1 MWRPSSVDRPTGIFI
16 GLIVL
21 SLALVT
27 IDLRSSG
34 EGIGGTLREGAQ
46 SVFTPIQRVV
56 SSATRPI
63 ADFFEG
69 VSDVFS
75 LRDENRQL
83 REQVSELER
92 ELAESESLQIRV
104 DELELILGVEPPDEL
119 ESITARVLA
128 VGVSEFDNIRV
139 IDRGRS
145 DGVTVDMPVVDE
157 GGLIGRVVA
166 VTDDVARVRLVT
178 DPTVRVAVRVER
190 TGETGVLTGRGNGP
204 MVLEMF
210 NTGAAVVE
218 DDLLIT
224 ADGRFPAGIAVA
236 RVREPARAEVGFAL
250 RTTATPTAAV
260 TRVDFVRVIV
270 FTRDAAGIG
279 DLEDLEDVPVQVPVD
294 PAEPTEGEPDQSPV
308 TTLAPGETITVTTVA
323 P

>member
-1 MWRPSSVDRPTGIFI
+1 MWRPSSLDRPTGVFI
-16 GLIVL
+16 VLIVV
-21 SLALVT
+21 SLVLVT
-27 IDLRSSG
+27 VDLRGSG
-34 EGIGGTLREGAQ
+34 TGVGATLREGAQ
-46 SVFTPIQRVV
+46 SVFAPVQRVV
-56 SSATRPI
+56 ASATRPV

-75 LRDENRQL
+75 LRDENRRL
-83 REQVSELER
+83 REQVTELER
-92 ELAESESLQIRV
+92 QLAETESLQFRV
-104 DELELILGVEPPDEL
+104 EELELILGVEPPDEL
-119 ESITARVLA
+119 EAITARVLA

-139 IDRGRS
+139 IDRGRD

-157 GGLIGRVVA
+157 GGLVGRVVA
-166 VTDDVARVRLVT
+166 VTGDVARVRLVT

-210 NTGAAVVE
+210 NTDAAVVE
-218 DDLLIT
+218 DDLLVT
-224 ADGRFPAGIAVA
+224 ADGRFPAGIPVA

-250 RTTATPTAAV
+250 RTTASPTAAV

-270 FTRDAAGIG
+270 FTRDEAGVG
-279 DLEDLEDVPVQVPVD
+279 DLEDLEDLPVQVPVE
-294 PAEPTEGEPDQSPV
+294 PAEPTEGEPDESPV
-308 TTLAPGETITVTTVA
+308 TTVPVVTVTTS